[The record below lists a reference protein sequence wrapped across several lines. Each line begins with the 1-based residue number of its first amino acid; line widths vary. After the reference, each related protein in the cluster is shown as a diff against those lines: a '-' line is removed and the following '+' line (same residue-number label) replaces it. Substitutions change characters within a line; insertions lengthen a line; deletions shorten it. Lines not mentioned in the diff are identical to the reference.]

1 MSLYSAIGL
10 CVFIFLCVA
19 LCISAL
25 VAQEAKQEEEFFDE

>member
-19 LCISAL
+19 ICISAL
-25 VAQEAKQEEEFFDE
+25 VAHEAKQEEEFFDE